1 MSSHFIGVDEK
12 PALPYLILYGIQHVL
27 AMFAGIVAVPLM
39 VGTALKLPGEQI
51 TILVQGSLLTSGIGT
66 LVQSLGIGRLGAR
79 LPICMGTAFVFI
91 SPFISVGSQLGIQAI
106 LGAAIVGGIVEFVFS
121 FFVWRIQKY
130 IPPVVTGTVVVLIGM
145 GLMPLGFTWLAGG
158 ESSLFGQPISFAI
171 GGLVLVIL
179 ILINQFAKGVWPSI
193 SVALAIV
200 VGYVAA
206 GIAGVLNLGLVK
218 EAAWF
223 AVPKVFSFGLP
234 KFSFPAIL
242 AVLVAQ
248 FASMLETIGDTYATG
263 VVTHKKIGRRELSG
277 AISVDGL
284 LSSIAFL
291 FNGLSITSFSQNIG
305 VISITGVASRFA
317 VAVSGIILFFIGLVP
332 KFAALIASM
341 PAPVLGGA
349 ALVMFGAIAG
359 SGILQLREAKV
370 FGEREMFIFAIS
382 VALGMG
388 FGLHP
393 EGALEYLPSYLT
405 VILGSG
411 VAVGGITAI
420 ILNQVLP
427 VRQKKD
433 LNP

>member
-1 MSSHFIGVDEK
+1 MGRRFIGVDEK
-12 PALPYLILYGIQHVL
+12 PASPSLILYGIQHVL

-39 VGTALKLPGEQI
+39 VGTALKLPGDQM

-66 LVQSLGIGRLGAR
+66 LIQCLGIGGLGAR

-91 SPFISVGSQLGIQAI
+91 SPFISVGSNLGLQAI
-106 LGAAIVGGIVEFVFS
+106 LGAAIVGGIVEFILS
-121 FFVWRIQKY
+121 FFVWRIQKLV
-130 IPPVVTGTVVVLIGM
+130 PPVVTGTVVVLIGM

-158 ESSLFGQPISFAI
+158 EGPLFGQPVSFAI
-171 GGLVLVIL
+171 GGLVLVLL
-179 ILINQFAKGVWPSI
+179 ILINQFTRGFFPSI
-193 SVALAIV
+193 SIALAIV
-200 VGYVAA
+200 VGYLAA
-206 GIAGVLNLGLVK
+206 GITGILDLGLVK
-218 EAAWF
+218 EASWIAM
-223 AVPKVFSFGLP
+223 PKVFSFGPP
-234 KFSFPAIL
+234 KFSWPAIL

-263 VVTHKKIGRRELSG
+263 VVARKKIGPRELSG
-277 AISVDGL
+277 AIGVDGL
-284 LSSIAFL
+284 LSSIAVV

-317 VAVSGIILFFIGLVP
+317 VAASGVILLLLGLVP
-332 KFAALIASM
+332 KFAAMVAGM

-359 SGILQLREAKV
+359 SGILQFRDANV
-370 FGEREMFIFAIS
+370 FGQREMLIFATS

-393 EGALEYLPSYLT
+393 AGALDHLPSSLA

-411 VAVGGITAI
+411 VAVGGSTAI
-420 ILNQVLP
+420 ILNRILP
-427 VRQKKD
+427 KKED
-433 LNP
+433 E

>member
-1 MSSHFIGVDEK
+1 MSRHFIGVDEK
-12 PALPYLILYGIQHVL
+12 PALPYLIMYGIQHVL

-39 VGTALKLPGEQI
+39 VGAALKLPGEQI

-106 LGAAIVGGIVEFVFS
+106 FGAAIVAGIVEFVFS

-130 IPPVVTGTVVVLIGM
+130 VPPVVTGTVVVLIGM

-158 ESSLFGQPISFAI
+158 ESPLFGQPISFAI
-171 GGLVLVIL
+171 GGLVLVTL
-179 ILINQFAKGVWPSI
+179 ILVNQFTKGFWPSI

-200 VGYVAA
+200 IGYLSA
-206 GIAGVLNLGLVK
+206 GIVGVLNLGLVK
-218 EAAWF
+218 EATWF
-223 AVPKVFSFGLP
+223 AVPKVFSFGMP
-234 KFSFPAIL
+234 MFSFPAIL

-263 VVTHKKIGRRELSG
+263 VVANKEIGRRELSG

-284 LSSIAFL
+284 MSSIAVL
-291 FNGLSITSFSQNIG
+291 FNGLPITSFSQNIG
-305 VISITGVASRFA
+305 VISITKVASRFA
-317 VAVSGIILFFIGLVP
+317 VAVSGIILLLMGLVP

-349 ALVMFGAIAG
+349 ALVMFGSIAG
-359 SGILQLREAKV
+359 SGILQFREAKG

-388 FGLHP
+388 FGLHS
-393 EGALEYLPSYLT
+393 EGALEHLPSYLT
-405 VILGSG
+405 IILGSG
-411 VAVGGITAI
+411 VVVGGITAI

-427 VRQKKD
+427 QRQKEK
-433 LNP
+433 